1 MRRKAQRLSGHG
13 ASSRTVMSDS
23 ALLSANLTRTPASE
37 EGAPVGGELTVVLE
51 EEAAR
56 RAYSIPFSA
65 VTRSI
70 EAAAYRTGVSVA
82 TFASVVVM
90 SKASVPR

>member
-1 MRRKAQRLSGHG
+1 
-13 ASSRTVMSDS
+13 
-23 ALLSANLTRTPASE
+23 
-37 EGAPVGGELTVVLE
+37 VVLE